1 MPAWLAAHKRYPEAA
16 RQNGGEGAVGVLFT
30 VARDGRVASVS
41 IPHPSGSATLDHAV
55 RAMLEGQRLPS
66 FPPEM
71 AQAETEVA
79 VTIRYRFDR

>member
-1 MPAWLAAHKRYPEAA
+1 MPAWLASHKRYPEAA
-16 RQNGGEGAVGVLFT
+16 RQNGEEGAVGV
-30 VARDGRVASVS
+30 
-41 IPHPSGSATLDHAV
+41 PSGSATLDHAV

-79 VTIRYRFDR
+79 VTIRYRLDR